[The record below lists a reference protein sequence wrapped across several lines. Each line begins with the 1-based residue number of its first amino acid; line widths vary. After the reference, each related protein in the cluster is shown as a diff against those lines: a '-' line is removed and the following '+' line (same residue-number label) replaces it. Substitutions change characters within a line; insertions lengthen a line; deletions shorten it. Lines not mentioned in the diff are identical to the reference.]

1 MSYAQ
6 YRLYFDNV
14 AATKDQL
21 AHFEDITIEQEM
33 DMACR
38 GRFQVPLCLSKTG
51 VWNGE
56 TETFLLGL
64 HRIRLEVQIQSV
76 AWVPLIDGP
85 IINVEGGQF
94 NEPGKSMLTLVVSD
108 DSFYLHRDETVKSF
122 QDSDDEV
129 ARQIYNEVSQIAD
142 TDIDEAPAPSS
153 PAFDTTVLRGTQ
165 MELLRQLARRQ
176 HMHAYVRCGDSPGES
191 VGCFKADPSPTKDYG
206 LAPMVLLGDGQNIFS
221 FHSQKHAGQTATF
234 RSGWINLKDRS
245 TDNRNSNLSDLTL
258 QGSDPTTDSPVKRL
272 LRARQVEAMT
282 LNRALQ
288 AETERAAYA
297 LKATGEVMKG
307 VYTSVLQPYRNV
319 QVLGA
324 NGTLSGTWLIKQVTH
339 TLTRNHYGQSFHVI
353 RNAQSAGTNNP
364 PEQKPAEVFG

>member
-1 MSYAQ
+1 MSYAR
-6 YRLYFDNV
+6 YRLYFDGV
-14 AATKDQL
+14 SATKDQL
-21 AHFEDITIEQEM
+21 ARFEDITIEQEM
-33 DMACR
+33 DMACQ
-38 GRFQVPLCLSKTG
+38 GRFQVPLCISKTG
-51 VWNGE
+51 VWDGE

-64 HRIRLEVQIQSV
+64 HRIRLEVQIQSA
-76 AWVPLIDGP
+76 AWIPLIDGP

-122 QDSDDEV
+122 QDSDDQV
-129 ARQIYNEVSQIAD
+129 ARQIYNEVPQIAD
-142 TDIDEAPAPSS
+142 TDIDPAQAPSN
-153 PAFDTTVLRGTQ
+153 PAFDKTVLRGTQ

-176 HMHAYVRCGDSPGES
+176 HMHAYVRCGDSPGAS

-206 LAPMVLLGDGQNIFS
+206 LAPMVLLGDAMNIFS
-221 FHSQKHAGQTATF
+221 FQSQKHAGQAATF

-245 TDNRNSNLSDLTL
+245 TDNRTSDLGDISL
-258 QGSDPTTDSPVKRL
+258 QGTDPTTDSLIRRL
-272 LRARQVEAMT
+272 LRARQIEAIT
-282 LNRALQ
+282 LARAVQ
-288 AETERAAYA
+288 AESERAAYA

-307 VYTSVLQPYRNV
+307 VYNSVLQPYQYV

-353 RNAQSAGTNNP
+353 RNAQSAGTNSAP
-364 PEQKPAEVFG
+364 SQTPAEIFG